1 MSNPVT
7 PPPLPVDPSF
17 EGGEK
22 PTSVAPQRTAAWE
35 DVLDIFYAPRQVF
48 ERRRD
53 GKYAIALVVL
63 CLITV
68 VVFFL
73 SLQMN
78 EALQDVELTRSFRER
93 GLTPDQMA
101 QAKSAAAKFG
111 KFAVYFIPIFVAIG
125 SWISG
130 LIIMVLG
137 NMMGGKFKFA
147 QGTAIAVLASMPEL
161 LGRVLVGVQSLFID
175 TTTAAHRY
183 AFSLNAARFL
193 PKGTNNWLLKLGAL
207 VDPFVI
213 WGLILVGLGAFIIGR
228 MEKEKAAVL
237 AIVVALVGMALF
249 R

>member
-7 PPPLPVDPSF
+7 PPLLPVDPSF
-17 EGGEK
+17 DGGDK
-22 PTSVAPQRTAAWE
+22 PAAATPPRTAPWE

-63 CLITV
+63 CLVTV
-68 VVFFL
+68 AVFFL
-73 SLQMN
+73 SMQMN
-78 EALQDVELTRSFRER
+78 EALQDVELARSFRDR
-93 GLTPDQMA
+93 GMTAEQIA
-101 QAKSAAAKFG
+101 QAKEMAAKFG
-111 KFAVYFIPIFVAIG
+111 KFAVYFLPIFVAIG

-183 AFSLNAARFL
+183 SFSFNVARFL
-193 PKGTNNWLLKLGAL
+193 PAGTNNWLLKLGAL
-207 VDPFVI
+207 IDPFVI
-213 WGLILVGLGAFIIGR
+213 WGLILVGVGAFIIGR